1 MVKNKLK
8 NLVVPEVSTE
18 PGLREMETGNYKELA
33 EDEETFIDELGVEKT
48 SDEIDDLVGEKVKL
62 EDEDS
67 VMKSMTRSWLKTKKP
82 LLMNLDWS
90 RPVTRLSI

>member
-1 MVKNKLK
+1 MVKNKLM

-67 VMKSMTRSWLKTKKP
+67 VINASLPS
-82 LLMNLDWS
+82 
-90 RPVTRLSI
+90 

>member
-48 SDEIDDLVGEKVKL
+48 SDD
-62 EDEDS
+62 
-67 VMKSMTRSWLKTKKP
+67 
-82 LLMNLDWS
+82 
-90 RPVTRLSI
+90 

>member
-33 EDEETFIDELGVEKT
+33 EDEETFKRPVTRLTIL
-48 SDEIDDLVGEKVKL
+48 SVKKLL

-67 VMKSMTRSWLKTKKP
+67 VINASLPS
-82 LLMNLDWS
+82 
-90 RPVTRLSI
+90 